1 MFLRCLYL
9 FFFLLLTCSDLGAE
23 PVDSVLAKRDLGLAY
38 MLQQRYVKA
47 YKCLKFYLKYA
58 PDEEKVKKEYN
69 QVAKIYRETQEKI
82 REQSERCFKDAETA
96 VKKGQKATADSL
108 YQAYLQ
114 LCVLEGSQET
124 FSYTVALSHYAM
136 WLQRKGQTDE
146 SLKILNKVLQIRQTS
161 QYIDRVHSG
170 ETLNLIASVQNQ
182 QGNYNEAIET
192 CTRAANLYKERYG
205 KENSYYGTTLG
216 NLANYY
222 ISRNEPGDLQHALE
236 LGEMAVKILP
246 QNDPAYA
253 QAVNNLAV
261 YYTMADDVA
270 RAQKYSKNLQKS
282 TKKIEKNTVHYAS
295 ILSNQAIS
303 LANAGNYPQAIS
315 YAKEAIAI
323 FQEKGDTASLN
334 FARLLSNTASFEK
347 HLEHYKDA
355 ISLWERAVPI
365 FEQIEGTGGT
375 GYLSCMSEIS
385 AAHSR
390 IGNLEI
396 ATNINEQLQNTV
408 SEQVLK
414 ADRHFAFSLSRRA
427 SILAADGNY
436 QQAIALQQQALSIF
450 SNRQDVADEAN
461 VLNELSSYLYHT
473 GQLQQAIDTCKHALR
488 LYEGIAGHAVDHALA
503 LNSLSI
509 YYFSDTRYDEALA
522 TSKEAIRLYEQS
534 GETENS
540 FFAKIL
546 TNQALYEAKRDS
558 VQTAIDLSLRADSIQ
573 RKMLG
578 DIHPDN
584 VMLRFNL
591 ANYYIRLN
599 KIDEAQHYFHDAL
612 TTQMQHVRSN
622 FSHLSTRG
630 RELYWGT
637 KSYIFRSAPYM
648 ACLME
653 DNDSTLVDAYNA
665 QLFTKGLLLNSEI
678 NFRNLLA
685 RTASPKL
692 QEKYE
697 ELSRIHKEIESIWR
711 NPSEEARAQI
721 SELTATSVRLE
732 RELMKGCKEFGDF
745 TESMSISYTQVA
757 EALGEHDAAIEF
769 FDIETANGDRIYWA
783 LLARHGWA
791 APKLIRLFSA
801 NELDSFRFTGK
812 PLTEALTSRDGIH
825 AVFEHEDVGQCV
837 WGNIIPHLSGVKN
850 IWFAP
855 SGLFYQWGIEYLRYT
870 DRRINDIFSIHRVSS
885 TKSLAQASQFNSSIT
900 QAAIFGGLDYD
911 ASATELQAA
920 NMQLSEMN
928 YDFVAEYID
937 SLSLDSVDWAMAEI
951 RTLESFVREGRGS
964 VGYLVGTEV
973 EASLIGE
980 CLMMQNIESE
990 MYVGTLGTEEAF
1002 KRLSGRRIPLI
1013 HIATHGFSLSEAAV
1027 NQHRESHSYLNISNE
1042 EVMQADN
1049 SLCYSGL
1056 LMAGANNVLNGKSL
1070 PKDLENGVLTA
1081 REIASLDLRG
1091 LDLAV
1096 LSACQTGLGEL
1107 KEDGVFG
1114 LQRGFK
1120 KAGAHTL
1127 LMSLWS
1133 VDDEATQI
1141 MMTQF
1146 YKSLVAGDSRRQAFR
1161 KAQQALRDDA
1171 RFSSPFFWASFVM
1184 LDD

>member
-1 MFLRCLYL
+1 MHFRRSHLFLW
-9 FFFLLLTCSDLGAE
+9 LLLICSGLCAQNNDIAH
-23 PVDSVLAKRDLGLAY
+23 AKRDLGLGY
-38 MLQQRYVKA
+38 MLEKRYVEA
-47 YKCLKFYLKYA
+47 YEALKFYLEKIQG
-58 PDEEKVKKEYN
+58 EEKYSKEYAK
-69 QVAKIYRETQEKI
+69 VAKVYREAQDHIK
-82 REQSERCFKDAETA
+82 EQGTRCFKDAESA
-96 VKKGQKATADSL
+96 AKKGQQAKADSL
-108 YQAYLQ
+108 YQAYLH
-114 LCVLEGSQET
+114 LCVLKGSQET

-136 WLQRKGQTDE
+136 WLQRRGQSE
-146 SLKILNKVLQIRQTS
+146 ECLKQLNRVLQIRQS
-161 QYIDRVHSG
+161 SEYIDRGHTG

-182 QGNYNEAIET
+182 QGNYSEAIET
-192 CTRAANLYKERYG
+192 CTRAAEVYKARYG
-205 KENSYYGTTLG
+205 KDNAYYGTTLG

-236 LGEMAVKILP
+236 LGETAVKILP
-246 QNDPAYA
+246 KNDPAYA
-253 QAVNNLAV
+253 QAVNNLTV
-261 YYTMADDVA
+261 YYTMANDKV
-270 RAQKYSKNLQKS
+270 RAQKHAKNVLKS
-282 TKKIEKNTVHYAS
+282 TKKMEQNSIHYAS

-303 LANAGNYPQAIS
+303 LANAGSYTQAIDYAKQAIS
-315 YAKEAIAI
+315 I
-323 FQEKGDTASLN
+323 FQEQGDTVSLN
-334 FARLLSNTASFEK
+334 YARLLSNTASFEK
-347 HLEHYKDA
+347 QLEHYKDA

-365 FEQIEGTGGT
+365 FEKVEGTGGT

-385 AAHSR
+385 AAHSQ

-414 ADRHFAFSLSRRA
+414 ADRHYAFSLSRRA

-436 QQAIALQQQALSIF
+436 QQAIAMQEQALSIF
-450 SNRQDVADEAN
+450 ANRHDVADEAKA
-461 VLNELSSYLYHT
+461 LNELSNYLYHT
-473 GQLQQAIDTCKHALR
+473 GHLQQAIDSCEHALR
-488 LYEGIAGHAVDHALA
+488 LYEGMQGHEDDHALA

-509 YYFSDTRYDEALA
+509 YYFSNDRYAEAL
-522 TSKEAIRLYEQS
+522 TTIREAVRLYEES
-534 GETENS
+534 GETETS

-558 VQTAIDLSLRADSIQ
+558 VSKAIDLSLRADSIQ
-573 RKMLG
+573 RRVFG

-599 KIDEAQHYFHDAL
+599 NIDEAQRLFHDAL
-612 TTQMQHVRSN
+612 TTQMRQVRSN

-653 DNDSTLVDAYNA
+653 ENDSALVDAYNA

-678 NFRNLLA
+678 DFRNLLA
-685 RTASPKL
+685 RTASPRI

-697 ELSRIHKEIESIWR
+697 ELTLVHNELETIWR
-711 NPSEEARAQI
+711 NPSEEARAQVE
-721 SELTATSVRLE
+721 ELMAKSVRLE

-745 TESMSISYTQVA
+745 TESMSISYPQVA
-757 EALGEHDAAIEF
+757 QALGEEDAAIEF
-769 FDIETANGDRIYWA
+769 FDIETAGGDRIYWA
-783 LLARHGWA
+783 LLARHSWP
-791 APKLIRLFSA
+791 APKLVRLFSKK
-801 NELDSFRFTGK
+801 ELDAFRFTEK
-812 PLTEALTSRDGIH
+812 PLTEALTSREGIH
-825 AVFEHEDVGQCV
+825 AVFEDANVGQCV
-837 WGNIIPHLSGVKN
+837 WGNLVPHLSGVRN

-855 SGLFYQWGIEYLRYT
+855 SGVVYQWGIEYLRYAEQ
-870 DRRINDIFSIHRVSS
+870 RISDLFSIHRVSS
-885 TKSLAQASQFNSSIT
+885 TKSLAQSSYSSPAIT

-911 ASATELQAA
+911 ASTTDLQVA
-920 NMQLSEMN
+920 NLQLAEIKHDYVS
-928 YDFVAEYID
+928 EYID
-937 SLSLDSVDWAMAEI
+937 SLTIDSAEWAMAET
-951 RTLESFVREGRGS
+951 RTLEGFVREGRGS

-980 CLMMQNIESE
+980 TLMMQDIDTE
-990 MYVGTLGTEEAF
+990 MYVGPFGTEEAF
-1002 KRLSGRRIPLI
+1002 KRLSGRRMPLI
-1013 HIATHGFSLSEAAV
+1013 HIATHGFSLSEATIS
-1027 NQHRESHSYLNISNE
+1027 QHREAHTYLNISNE
-1042 EVMQADN
+1042 EAVQADN

-1056 LMAGANNVLNGKSL
+1056 LLSGANNVLRGQPL
-1070 PKDLENGVLTA
+1070 PKNMENGVLTA

-1141 MMTQF
+1141 MMTCF
-1146 YKSLVAGDSRRQAFR
+1146 YRSLASGDSRRQAFR

-1171 RFSSPFFWASFVM
+1171 RFTSPFFWASFIM